1 MEFISRIV
9 LLFIDS
15 DVTWSIKAY
24 LYQKSFHNLKYMNI
38 FSVPRIIAFIYL
50 YPVYL
55 HIYAQIL
62 QYSVE
67 PFVTV
72 CLFLISFNT
81 SI

>member
-1 MEFISRIV
+1 
-9 LLFIDS
+9 
-15 DVTWSIKAY
+15 
-24 LYQKSFHNLKYMNI
+24 MNI